1 MPGMRVAD
9 PRTLLRTGL
18 SPEDLALAIAVG
30 FVLGCLPLWGISS
43 MLCLGV
49 AATLRLNL
57 IATQAANWLAL
68 PLQILLLF
76 PFLRFGEWM
85 LRSHASTHPFTLH
98 SFPYPGYTH
107 ILSGAGALLV
117 HALAGWMLVA
127 LPAALILRALLTAL
141 FRRLESS
148 LKH

>member
-9 PRTLLRTGL
+9 PQTLLRTGL

-57 IATQAANWLAL
+57 IATQTANWLAL

-85 LRSHASTHPFTLH
+85 LRSHASTHAFALH
-98 SFPYPGYTH
+98 SFTYSSYAH
-107 ILSGAGALLV
+107 IFSDVGILLV
-117 HALAGWMLVA
+117 HALAGWTLLA
-127 LPAALILRALLTAL
+127 LPDALILRILLTAL
-141 FRRLESS
+141 FRRLQSS
-148 LKH
+148 LMH

>member
-1 MPGMRVAD
+1 MPAMLVAD

-49 AATLRLNL
+49 AASLRLNL
-57 IATQAANWLAL
+57 MAMQAANWLAL

-76 PFLRFGEWM
+76 PFRRFGEWV
-85 LRSHASTHPFTLH
+85 LRSQASTHGFELRFPSYT
-98 SFPYPGYTH
+98 SFPPV
-107 ILSGAGALLV
+107 LSAVGALLV
-117 HALAGWMLVA
+117 HALAGWMLLA
-127 LPAALILRALLTAL
+127 LPAALVLRFVLAAL
-141 FRRLESS
+141 FRRLQLSV
-148 LKH
+148 LH

>member
-1 MPGMRVAD
+1 MRVAD
-9 PRTLLRTGL
+9 PRTLLRAGL

-57 IATQAANWLAL
+57 LATQAANWLAL

-85 LRSHASTHPFTLH
+85 LRSHASAHAFELH
-98 SFPYPGYTH
+98 SFPHPGYTH
-107 ILSGAGALLV
+107 IVSEVGVLLV
-117 HALAGWMLVA
+117 HALAGWTLAA
-127 LPAALILRALLTAL
+127 LPAALILRTLLTAL
-141 FRRLESS
+141 FRRLQSS
-148 LKH
+148 LMH

>member
-9 PRTLLRTGL
+9 PQTLLRTGL

-57 IATQAANWLAL
+57 IATQTANWLAL
-68 PLQILLLF
+68 P
-76 PFLRFGEWM
+76 
-85 LRSHASTHPFTLH
+85 
-98 SFPYPGYTH
+98 
-107 ILSGAGALLV
+107 
-117 HALAGWMLVA
+117 
-127 LPAALILRALLTAL
+127 
-141 FRRLESS
+141 
-148 LKH
+148 

>member
-1 MPGMRVAD
+1 MPTMRVAD
-9 PRTLLRTGL
+9 PRMLLRTGL

-30 FVLGCLPLWGISS
+30 FVLGCLPLWGVSS

-49 AATLRLNL
+49 AASLRLNL

-85 LRSHASTHPFTLH
+85 LRGNASAHILELRLSLHP
-98 SFPYPGYTH
+98 SNPH
-107 ILSGAGALLV
+107 ILSGVGVLLV
-117 HALAGWMLVA
+117 HALAGWMLLA
-127 LPAALILRALLTAL
+127 LPAALILRILLTAL
-141 FRRLESS
+141 FRRLQSS
-148 LKH
+148 PGH